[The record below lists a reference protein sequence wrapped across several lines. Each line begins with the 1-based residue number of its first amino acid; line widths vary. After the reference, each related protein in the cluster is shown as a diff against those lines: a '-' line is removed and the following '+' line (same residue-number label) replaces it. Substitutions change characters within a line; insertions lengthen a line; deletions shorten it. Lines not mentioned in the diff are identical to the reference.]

1 MKKQKLDENKKCSI
15 IKRLKL
21 RKEQREMEEFKN
33 KTELEKIEERREEVL
48 SKGRKF
54 KYPLQY
60 APCFIQINATYSI
73 ACGFC
78 RK

>member
-33 KTELEKIEERREEVL
+33 KTELEKIEERREEE
-48 SKGRKF
+48 
-54 KYPLQY
+54 
-60 APCFIQINATYSI
+60 
-73 ACGFC
+73 
-78 RK
+78 